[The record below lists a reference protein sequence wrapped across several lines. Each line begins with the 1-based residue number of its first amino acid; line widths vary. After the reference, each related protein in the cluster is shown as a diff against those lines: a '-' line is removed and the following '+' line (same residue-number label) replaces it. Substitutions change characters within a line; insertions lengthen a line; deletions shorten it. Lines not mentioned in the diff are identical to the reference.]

1 MLKVWSAG
9 KDRNFAFVKSYEN
22 VFFLKRL
29 EMKTMQWKK
38 KKRGKPRGQILI
50 SPLNLQA
57 E

>member
-9 KDRNFAFVKSYEN
+9 KDRKFAFVKSYKN